1 MAARIF
7 GVCVTALLEIGISPL
22 AGADD
27 SHSVTLTLVRHAES
41 TANAAGVIDTSTPG
55 PGLSSRG
62 ECQAAQAAGPLSA
75 HHYDGV
81 YASNMIRT
89 QQTAAPTAQALGE
102 GTEFLPGLGEIEAG
116 TYEGHPGADVS
127 AYLAAPT
134 SWVHGDR
141 AARIPDSLDG
151 NEFEARFNSAV
162 QRIYDSGHTNPVAF
176 SHSAAIMAWTLM
188 NTRNSDPALMTT
200 RPLPNLGRVVVI
212 GSPKQGWTLTEW
224 DADSAS
230 C

>member
-1 MAARIF
+1 MAF
-7 GVCVTALLEIGISPL
+7 GVCVTALLEIGICPL

-27 SHSVTLTLVRHAES
+27 SHSVTLTLIRHAES

-55 PGLSSRG
+55 PALSSRG

-81 YASNMIRT
+81 YASSMIRT

-102 GTEFLPGLGEIEAG
+102 KTEVLPGLGEIEAG
-116 TYEGHPGADVS
+116 VYQGHPGVDVA

-141 AARIPDSLDG
+141 TARIPDSVDG

-162 QRIYDSGHTNPVAF
+162 QRIYVSGQTHPVAF
-176 SHSAAIMAWTLM
+176 SHSAAIMVWTLM
-188 NTRNSDPALMTT
+188 NTHNSDPALLTT
-200 RPLPNLGRVVVI
+200 QPLPNLGRVVVT

-224 DADSAS
+224 DAESAS